1 MADTEAPA
9 AEAAAS
15 TEAAPAAASTDKLDM
30 ALDDVVKA
38 MRKSKRGGFR
48 GRGRGRGGRGRG
60 GRGRGGRGR
69 GRGGKG
75 NQGGR
80 QGGKQQVQISGG
92 TSKLTISNLNFGV
105 SDSDIQELFSE
116 FGKIKSAAVHFNS
129 VGKSLGTAHVIY
141 NKLNSAKN
149 ALTKYNGVQLD
160 GRPMRITMEG
170 ATITGGNKQSAVKR
184 LGQGPRGGRRGRGGR
199 GRGRGGRGG
208 RGGKGGK
215 PKPKTAEELDAELD
229 AYLNTKPQTA
239 EDLDADL
246 DAYSKSK
253 GEAAAEP
260 EAAMET
266 EAEK

>member
-184 LGQGPRGGRRGRGGR
+184 LGQGPRGGRS
-199 GRGRGGRGG
+199 
-208 RGGKGGK
+208 GKGGK